1 MIPNRKTPNPKF
13 DYLKSK
19 RNAMKL
25 VHNIKSSLQKQ
36 GYDTSDIDVWCEKE
50 ELGKEEI
57 WVVRSNIA
65 QQLIN
70 PF

>member
-1 MIPNRKTPNPKF
+1 MALSRKTPNPKH

-19 RNAMKL
+19 RNAMHL
-25 VHNIKSSLQKQ
+25 VNSIRNSLDKQ
-36 GYDTSDIDVWCEKE
+36 GYNREGIDVWCEKE
-50 ELGKEEI
+50 KFGTEEI

>member
-36 GYDTSDIDVWCEKE
+36 GYNREGIDVWCEKE
-50 ELGKEEI
+50 KFGTEEI

-65 QQLIN
+65 QQLIK